1 MVNIFVI
8 GAGAWGTAISNLL
21 ARNEN
26 NVNLWAFEK
35 DVVNFIN
42 ETSCNKTYLPNVK
55 LDANINAVNDF
66 RLLSNSRAVF
76 LVTPCQLTENIL
88 KNIAK
93 SKQMPSDIPIII
105 CSKGIVNKDNELL
118 SNIIKKYFNNPILVM
133 SGPNFAEEVALGK
146 SAITTIASKD
156 DDIANYVANL
166 LNNKYFKTVICDDI
180 ISTQISGS
188 VKNVVAIALGIAA
201 GLELSESSKAAIL
214 TKGLNEIGELSVKL
228 GGNKITMLEPCAVGD
243 LVLTCLSNKSRNMS
257 LGYELGKGSSLEKIM
272 SDRKTVAEGV
282 ATAKSAYEL
291 SVKYNIKLDLITL
304 IYNILYKN
312 YKVSVSDFL
321 F

>member
-21 ARNEN
+21 ARNKI

-42 ETSCNKTYLPNVK
+42 DTSCNKIYLPNVK
-55 LDANINAVNDF
+55 LESSINAVNDF
-66 RLLSNSRAVF
+66 ELLANSKAVF

-88 KNIAK
+88 EDIAK
-93 SKQMPSDIPIII
+93 SKQMPLDVPIII
-105 CSKGIVNKDNELL
+105 CSKGIVNKDNELI

-146 SAITTIASKD
+146 SAITTIASED
-156 DDIANYVANL
+156 VAIANYIASF
-166 LNNKYFKTVICDDI
+166 LNNDYFKTVICNDI
-180 ISTQISGS
+180 IGAQISGS

-214 TKGLNEIGELSVKL
+214 TKGLNEIGELAVKL
-228 GGNKITMLEPCAVGD
+228 GGNKITMLEPCAIGD
-243 LVLTCLSNKSRNMS
+243 LVLTSLSNKSRNMS
-257 LGYELGKGSSLEKIM
+257 LGYNLGRGSSLEEIM
-272 SDRKTVAEGV
+272 SVRKTVAEGV

-291 SVKYNIKLDLITL
+291 SVKHNIKLQLITL

-312 YKVSVSDFL
+312 YKVSDSDFL